1 MYEQLEPLCD
11 ELKNFAALLG
21 ANDANARIQ
30 RLSSAFEQTA
40 KQFGERL
47 SQSIEDAERRQLQ
60 TVYRGLLAA
69 RRLVGRLHELPGA
82 GEAAPL

>member
-1 MYEQLEPLCD
+1 MYQPLELLCGD
-11 ELKNFAALLG
+11 LKNFAALLA
-21 ANDANARIQ
+21 ANDANARVQ

-40 KQFGERL
+40 KQIGERL
-47 SQSIEDAERRQLQ
+47 SQSSEDAHRAHLQ

-69 RRLVGRLHELPGA
+69 RRLVERLHELPGA